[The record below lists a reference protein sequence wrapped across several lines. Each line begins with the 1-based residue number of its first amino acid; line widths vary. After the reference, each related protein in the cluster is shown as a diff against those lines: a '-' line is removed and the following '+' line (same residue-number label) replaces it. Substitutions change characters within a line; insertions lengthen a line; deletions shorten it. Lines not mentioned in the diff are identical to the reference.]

1 MISFSS
7 SHYTVHITQLHSALK
22 FSMTQTNLETQF
34 KIHFRFQSSR
44 FQAEPIMYQKS
55 FV

>member
-34 KIHFRFQSSR
+34 KIHFQMFPSIVHNFLRD
-44 FQAEPIMYQKS
+44 P
-55 FV
+55 V